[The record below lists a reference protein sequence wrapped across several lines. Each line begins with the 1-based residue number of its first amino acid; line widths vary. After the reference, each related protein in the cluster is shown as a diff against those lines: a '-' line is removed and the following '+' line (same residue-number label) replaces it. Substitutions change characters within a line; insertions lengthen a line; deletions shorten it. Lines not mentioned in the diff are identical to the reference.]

1 MLFRIQSYLQ
11 FIWHS
16 KNEHGVHSPFVFLL
30 LTQGLYNKKIKLP
43 VAALSSYKGV
53 NSKKSRLLFK
63 IVRYFIPKSILIV
76 GATTFEKEVI
86 ALANLKAK
94 IDIDIDIEIEI
105 DIDNAIYNCIYFSSI
120 GINSLTNETIEQLV
134 LTIEN
139 DSFWILDNI
148 HANAAVEA
156 LWQTL
161 KQNPK
166 VTVTIDTYHFGLVFF
181 RREQVE
187 QHFIIRA

>member
-1 MLFRIQSYLQ
+1 MIFRIKSYIQ
-11 FIWHS
+11 FLWHS

-43 VAALSSYKGV
+43 DAALSTYKGV

-63 IVRYFIPKSILIV
+63 IVHYFSPKSILIV
-76 GATTFEKEVI
+76 GDTTFEKEVM
-86 ALANLKAK
+86 ALANPKAK
-94 IDIDIDIEIEI
+94 IVIDIDIES
-105 DIDNAIYNCIYFSSI
+105 AIYNCIYFSSI
-120 GINSLTNETIEQLV
+120 GINSITEDTIEQLV
-134 LTIEN
+134 LTTEN
-139 DSFWILDNI
+139 DTFWILEDI
-148 HANAAVEA
+148 HANAAAEA

-187 QHFIIRA
+187 EHFIIRA

>member
-11 FIWHS
+11 FLWHS

-30 LTQGLYNKKIKLP
+30 LTQGLYNRKIKLP
-43 VAALSSYKGV
+43 VAALSTYKGV

-63 IVRYFIPKSILIV
+63 IVHYFSPKSILIV
-76 GATTFEKEVI
+76 GDTTFEKEVM
-86 ALANLKAK
+86 ALANPKSN
-94 IDIDIDIEIEI
+94 IDIK
-105 DIDNAIYNCIYFSSI
+105 NAIYNCIYFSSI
-120 GINSLTNETIEQLV
+120 PTNSITNETVEQLI

-139 DSFWILDNI
+139 DSFWILEDI
-148 HANAAVEA
+148 HANAAAEA

-161 KQNPK
+161 QQNPK

-181 RREQVE
+181 RKEQAKE
-187 QHFIIRA
+187 HFIIRA

>member
-11 FIWHS
+11 FLWHS

-43 VAALSSYKGV
+43 VADLSTSKGV

-63 IVRYFIPKSILIV
+63 IVRYFSPKSILIV
-76 GATTFEKEVI
+76 GDATFEKEVM
-86 ALANLKAK
+86 ALASPKSN
-94 IDIDIDIEIEI
+94 I
-105 DIDNAIYNCIYFSSI
+105 DIDNAIYNCIYFRSI
-120 GINSLTNETIEQLV
+120 RTNSISKETVEQLI
-134 LTIEN
+134 LTVEN
-139 DSFWILDNI
+139 DSFWILEDI
-148 HANAAVEA
+148 HANAAAEA

-161 KQNPK
+161 QQNPK

-181 RREQVE
+181 RREQVKE
-187 QHFIIRA
+187 HFIIRA

>member
-1 MLFRIQSYLQ
+1 MRFRIQSYLQ
-11 FIWHS
+11 FLWHS

-43 VAALSSYKGV
+43 VADLSTYKGV

-63 IVRYFIPKSILIV
+63 IVHYFSPKSILIV
-76 GATTFEKEVI
+76 GDTTFEKEVI
-86 ALANLKAK
+86 ALANPKAK
-94 IDIDIDIEIEI
+94 IDIDID
-105 DIDNAIYNCIYFSSI
+105 NVIYNCIYFSSI
-120 GINSLTNETIEQLV
+120 PTNSITNETVEQLI
-134 LTIEN
+134 LTVEN
-139 DSFWILDNI
+139 DSFWILENI
-148 HANAAVEA
+148 HANAAAEA

-181 RREQVE
+181 RREQVKE
-187 QHFIIRA
+187 HFIIRA

>member
-11 FIWHS
+11 FLWHS

-43 VAALSSYKGV
+43 VADLSACKGV

-63 IVRYFIPKSILIV
+63 IVHYFSPKSILIV
-76 GATTFEKEVI
+76 GDTTFEKEVM
-86 ALANLKAK
+86 ALSNPKAT
-94 IDIDIDIEIEI
+94 IDI

-120 GINSLTNETIEQLV
+120 GINSITTETVEQLI

-139 DSFWILDNI
+139 DSFWILEDI
-148 HANAAVEA
+148 HANAGTEA

-161 KQNPK
+161 QQNPK

-181 RREQVE
+181 RREQVKE
-187 QHFIIRA
+187 HFIIRA

>member
-1 MLFRIQSYLQ
+1 MIFRIKSYLQ
-11 FIWHS
+11 FLWHS

-43 VAALSSYKGV
+43 VADLSTYKGI

-63 IVRYFIPKSILIV
+63 IVRYFSPKSILIV
-76 GATTFEKEVI
+76 GATTFEKEVFT
-86 ALANLKAK
+86 LANPKAT
-94 IDIDIDIEIEI
+94 IDIEST
-105 DIDNAIYNCIYFSSI
+105 IYNCIYFSSI
-120 GINSLTNETIEQLV
+120 GINLVTNETIEQLA

-139 DSFWILDNI
+139 DSFWIIENI
-148 HANAAVEA
+148 HANAAAES

-181 RREQVE
+181 RKEQVKE
-187 QHFIIRA
+187 HFIIRA

>member
-11 FIWHS
+11 FLWHS

-43 VAALSSYKGV
+43 VADLSTYKGV

-63 IVRYFIPKSILIV
+63 IVRYFSPKSILIV
-76 GATTFEKEVI
+76 GDTTFEKEVM
-86 ALANLKAK
+86 ALANSKVEIDID
-94 IDIDIDIEIEI
+94 IDIDIDIE
-105 DIDNAIYNCIYFSSI
+105 NAIYNCIYFSSI
-120 GINSLTNETIEQLV
+120 GINSITNETVEQLI

-139 DSFWILDNI
+139 DSFWILEDI
-148 HANAAVEA
+148 HANAGTEA

-161 KQNPK
+161 QQNPK

-181 RREQVE
+181 RREQVKE
-187 QHFIIRA
+187 HFIIRA

>member
-1 MLFRIQSYLQ
+1 
-11 FIWHS
+11 
-16 KNEHGVHSPFVFLL
+16 L

-43 VAALSSYKGV
+43 VADLSTYKGI

-63 IVRYFIPKSILIV
+63 IVRYFSPKSILIV
-76 GATTFEKEVI
+76 GATTFEKEVM
-86 ALANLKAK
+86 ALANPKAK
-94 IDIDIDIEIEI
+94 IDI

-120 GINSLTNETIEQLV
+120 PTNSITNETIEQLA

-139 DSFWILDNI
+139 DSFWIIENI
-148 HANAAVEA
+148 HANAAAES

-181 RREQVE
+181 RKEQVKE
-187 QHFIIRA
+187 HFIIRA

>member
-11 FIWHS
+11 FLWHS

-43 VAALSSYKGV
+43 DAALSTYKGV

-63 IVRYFIPKSILIV
+63 IVHYFSPKSILIV
-76 GATTFEKEVI
+76 GDTTFEKEVM
-86 ALANLKAK
+86 ALANPKSN
-94 IDIDIDIEIEI
+94 IDIK
-105 DIDNAIYNCIYFSSI
+105 NAIYNCIYFSSI
-120 GINSLTNETIEQLV
+120 PTNSITNKTVEQLV
-134 LTIEN
+134 LTVEN
-139 DSFWILDNI
+139 DSFWILEDI
-148 HANAAVEA
+148 HANPDAEA

-181 RREQVE
+181 RREQAKV
-187 QHFIIRA
+187 HFIIRA

>member
-1 MLFRIQSYLQ
+1 
-11 FIWHS
+11 
-16 KNEHGVHSPFVFLL
+16 L

-43 VAALSSYKGV
+43 VSDLSTYKGV

-63 IVRYFIPKSILIV
+63 IVHYFSPKSILIA
-76 GATTFEKEVI
+76 GATTFEKEVM
-86 ALANLKAK
+86 ALANPKAK
-94 IDIDIDIEIEI
+94 IDI

-120 GINSLTNETIEQLV
+120 PTNSITNETIEQLV

-139 DSFWILDNI
+139 DSFWILEDIN
-148 HANAAVEA
+148 ANPAAEA
-156 LWQTL
+156 IWQTL

-181 RREQVE
+181 RREQVKE
-187 QHFIIRA
+187 HFIIRA

>member
-11 FIWHS
+11 FLWHS

-43 VAALSSYKGV
+43 VADLSTSKGV
-53 NSKKSRLLFK
+53 NSKKSQLLFK
-63 IVRYFIPKSILIV
+63 IVHYFSPKSILIV
-76 GATTFEKEVI
+76 GDTTFEKEVM
-86 ALANLKAK
+86 ALANPKTT
-94 IDIDIDIEIEI
+94 IDI

-120 GINSLTNETIEQLV
+120 PTNSITKETVEQLI
-134 LTIEN
+134 LTTEN
-139 DSFWILDNI
+139 DSFWILEDI
-148 HANAAVEA
+148 HANAAAEA

-161 KQNPK
+161 QQNPK

-181 RREQVE
+181 RKEQAKE
-187 QHFIIRA
+187 HFIIRA